1 MLEKKFV
8 TNQGKSPPLESLP
21 TAEIASL
28 SSKIKQLTDKCDDA
42 ENRLRR
48 SNLLFF
54 GIKDENTETWAQSE
68 AKIVSFCSTNLGI
81 NVNNADIERAH
92 RLGRY
97 CADKMRPIIV
107 KFAHYKDKSKIIQSS
122 RKLKETPFFIREDY
136 SARVRLARQKLYSFG
151 QQSNT
156 IFKIRFDKLSID
168 KKQYTY
174 DAITD
179 TVVELTT

>member
-1 MLEKKFV
+1 MVKAVKVQF
-8 TNQGKSPPLESLP
+8 
-21 TAEIASL
+21 IASL
-28 SSKIKQLTDKCDDA
+28 SSEIKQLADKCDDA

-54 GIKDENTETWAQSE
+54 GIKDENAETWAESE
-68 AKIVSFCSTNLGI
+68 AKIISFCATHLEMNITDAG
-81 NVNNADIERAH
+81 IERAH

-107 KFAHYKDKSKIIQSS
+107 KFAHYKEKSRVLQSS
-122 RKLKETPFFIREDY
+122 RKLKETPFFVREDY

-151 QQSNT
+151 QQSNAS
-156 IFKIRFDKLSID
+156 FKIRFDKLSID

-174 DAITD
+174 DAMTD
-179 TVVELTT
+179 SVVELTT